1 MEPKA
6 LNALADI
13 ATQLKRIADIM
24 ERNEKRNLIKNDGIE
39 KVKEAIKIRKDELLR
54 NLKGAG
60 DSKPGRD

>member
-6 LNALADI
+6 LTDI

-39 KVKEAIKIRKDELLR
+39 KVKEAIQNRKNELLR
-54 NLKGAG
+54 DIKSAKDGK
-60 DSKPGRD
+60 SGRN

>member
-6 LNALADI
+6 LTDI

-39 KVKEAIKIRKDELLR
+39 KVKEAIKKRKNELLR
-54 NLKGAG
+54 NIESSQ
-60 DSKPGRD
+60 DSKSGRD

>member
-6 LNALADI
+6 LTDI

-39 KVKEAIKIRKDELLR
+39 KVKEAIQNRKNELLR
-54 NLKGAG
+54 DIKSAKDGK
-60 DSKPGRD
+60 SRRD

>member
-6 LNALADI
+6 LTDI

-60 DSKPGRD
+60 DSKSGRD

>member
-6 LNALADI
+6 LTDI

-39 KVKEAIKIRKDELLR
+39 KVKEAVKKRKNELLR
-54 NLKGAG
+54 NIESSR
-60 DSKPGRD
+60 DSKSGRD

>member
-6 LNALADI
+6 LTDI
-13 ATQLKRIADIM
+13 AAQLKRIADIM

>member
-6 LNALADI
+6 LTDI

-39 KVKEAIKIRKDELLR
+39 KVKEAIQNHKDELLR
-54 NLKGAG
+54 NIKSAKDGK
-60 DSKPGRD
+60 SGRN

>member
-6 LNALADI
+6 LTDI

>member
-6 LNALADI
+6 LTDI

-39 KVKEAIKIRKDELLR
+39 KVKEAIQNRKDELLR
-54 NLKGAG
+54 NIKSAKDGK
-60 DSKPGRD
+60 SGRN

>member
-6 LNALADI
+6 LTDI

-39 KVKEAIKIRKDELLR
+39 KVKEAIQTRKNELLR
-54 NLKGAG
+54 NIKGAKDG
-60 DSKPGRD
+60 KSGRD

>member
-1 MEPKA
+1 MDSKA
-6 LNALADI
+6 LTDI

-54 NLKGAG
+54 NLKSAG
-60 DSKPGRD
+60 NGESGRD

>member
-6 LNALADI
+6 LTDI

-54 NLKGAG
+54 NIRTTKR
-60 DSKPGRD
+60 SK

>member
-6 LNALADI
+6 LTDI

-24 ERNEKRNLIKNDGIE
+24 ERNEKRSLIKNDGIE

-60 DSKPGRD
+60 DSKSGRD

>member
-6 LNALADI
+6 LTDI

-39 KVKEAIKIRKDELLR
+39 KVKEAIKKRKDELLR
-54 NLKGAG
+54 NIESSR
-60 DSKPGRD
+60 DSKSGRD